1 MYRSGLVPVLRRLTV
16 WSVTRLGR
24 AAVAARTSD
33 GPRWPLF
40 GRLSACRLRPFSES
54 VDETGGSSCI
64 LSDGMSLLSAHRMA
78 CSALELCCRCPVAG
92 LCWLRAATWQAP
104 GGPRLVGRA
113 CHAAIALTRSQLR
126 KCGIRLASL
135 LRHHH
140 CSRQLLQRRIVL
152 TRLIELRR
160 YGQRWR
166 YLLRHRGHHH
176 RRIPRPS
183 VGVL

>member
-40 GRLSACRLRPFSES
+40 GRLSACRGRPFSES

-64 LSDGMSLLSAHRMA
+64 LWDGMSLLSAHRMA
-78 CSALELCCRCPVAG
+78 CSALELCCRCPGRGTLLAAGRDVAG
-92 LCWLRAATWQAP
+92 AWSAAPATS
-104 GGPRLVGRA
+104 
-113 CHAAIALTRSQLR
+113 AIALTRSQLR
-126 KCGIRLASL
+126 ECGIRLASL
-135 LRHHH
+135 LRQHH

-176 RRIPRPS
+176 GRIPRPS